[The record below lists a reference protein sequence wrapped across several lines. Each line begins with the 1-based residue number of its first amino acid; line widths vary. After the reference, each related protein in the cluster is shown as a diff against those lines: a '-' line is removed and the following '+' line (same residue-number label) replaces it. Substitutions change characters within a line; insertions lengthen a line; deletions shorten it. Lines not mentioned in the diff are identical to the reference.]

1 LDKNSYL
8 IDLSESDRTDFG
20 HVDFAVQSYEQRVF
34 SAIWALESQV
44 NNGGFVGFFDNEDP
58 LIVSFAASALQA
70 IGATRCAEIVD
81 RAVALASSL
90 EPGHAAEELDSLD
103 SAFYE
108 YPDNLTEL
116 LYQYVAVNQETFG
129 RLSSGV

>member
-1 LDKNSYL
+1 MDKNSYL

-20 HVDFAVQSYEQRVF
+20 RVDFSAQGYEQRVF

-44 NNGGFVGFFDNEDP
+44 NNGGFIQFFDNEDP
-58 LIVSFAASALQA
+58 LVVSFAPDALRA
-70 IGATRCAEIVD
+70 IGADRCAEIVG
-81 RAVALASSL
+81 RAVALAPSRES
-90 EPGHAAEELDSLD
+90 GQAAKQLDSLD

-116 LYQYVAVNQETFG
+116 LFGYVSANEEIFG
-129 RLSSGV
+129 TLGGA